1 MVSKVVNPIRTK
13 STGKTQPMTELVREI
28 TDWLWGF
35 TDIRKVVNNNYII
48 LQSIVKNVVKNLGIN
63 DGNFDLQAF
72 MDNFDIHELDL
83 QSQDTLTYSLFE
95 LLSRFKVGGD
105 VDLMM
110 DGAPNMIE
118 SRLREIIDYLRF
130 NPNDTETMGY
140 AKLLIDQLSEF
151 NAPLAKKYEY
161 ELDTLTKPVT
171 KVVEPMNQKPV
182 VKPVVFKQNKPS
194 RLRKALVGLV
204 TVVIALVSIPL
215 LVIYTVMSTVRW
227 W

>member
-1 MVSKVVNPIRTK
+1 VVNPIRIK
-13 STGKTQPMTELVREI
+13 STGKTQPVTELVREI

-48 LQSIVKNVVKNLGIN
+48 LQSIVRKVVKNLGIN
-63 DGNFDLQAF
+63 DGNFDMQSF

-83 QSQDTLTYSLFE
+83 ETQDTFIDTLSE
-95 LLSRFKVGGD
+95 LLLRFKVGGD
-105 VDLMM
+105 VDVMM
-110 DGAPNMIE
+110 DGAPYMIE

-130 NPNDTETMGY
+130 NPNDTETMDY

-171 KVVEPMNQKPV
+171 KVVEPV
-182 VKPVVFKQNKPS
+182 HAVKPVVFKQRKPS
-194 RLRKALVGLV
+194 KLRKVLVGLLIV
-204 TVVIALVSIPL
+204 TIGLVSIPL
-215 LVIYTVMSTVRW
+215 LVVYTIISAMRW
-227 W
+227 L

>member
-1 MVSKVVNPIRTK
+1 V
-13 STGKTQPMTELVREI
+13 TELVREI

-48 LQSIVKNVVKNLGIN
+48 LQSIVRKVVKNLGIN
-63 DGNFDLQAF
+63 DGNFDMQSF

-83 QSQDTLTYSLFE
+83 ETQDTFIDTLSE
-95 LLSRFKVGGD
+95 LLLRFKVGGD
-105 VDLMM
+105 VDVMM
-110 DGAPNMIE
+110 DGAPYMIE

-130 NPNDTETMGY
+130 NPNDTETMDY

-171 KVVEPMNQKPV
+171 KVVEPV
-182 VKPVVFKQNKPS
+182 HAVKPVVFKQRKPS
-194 RLRKALVGLV
+194 KLRKVLVGLLIV
-204 TVVIALVSIPL
+204 TIGLVSIPL
-215 LVIYTVMSTVRW
+215 LVVYTIISAMRW
-227 W
+227 L

>member
-1 MVSKVVNPIRTK
+1 
-13 STGKTQPMTELVREI
+13 MTELVREI

-48 LQSIVKNVVKNLGIN
+48 LQSIVRNVVKNLGIN

-83 QSQDTLTYSLFE
+83 QTQDTFVDSLTE
-95 LLSRFKVGGD
+95 LLLRFKVGGD
-105 VDLMM
+105 VDAMM
-110 DGAPNMIE
+110 DKAPSMIE
-118 SRLREIIDYLRF
+118 DRLREIIDYLRF

-182 VKPVVFKQNKPS
+182 VKPVVFKQRKPS
-194 RLRKALVGLV
+194 KLRKVLVGLLTV
-204 TVVIALVSIPL
+204 TIGLLSIPL
-215 LVIYTVMSTVRW
+215 FVVYTVMSAMRW
-227 W
+227 LS

>member
-1 MVSKVVNPIRTK
+1 
-13 STGKTQPMTELVREI
+13 MTELVREI

-48 LQSIVKNVVKNLGIN
+48 LQSIVRNVVKNLGIN

-83 QSQDTLTYSLFE
+83 QTQDTFVDSLTE
-95 LLSRFKVGGD
+95 LLLRFKVGGD
-105 VDLMM
+105 VDAMM
-110 DGAPNMIE
+110 DKAPSMIE
-118 SRLREIIDYLRF
+118 DRLREIIDYLRF

-182 VKPVVFKQNKPS
+182 VKPVVFKQRKPS
-194 RLRKALVGLV
+194 KLRKVLVGLLTV
-204 TVVIALVSIPL
+204 TIGLLSIPL
-215 LVIYTVMSTVRW
+215 FVVYTVMSTMRW
-227 W
+227 LS